1 MRVLCIVEADAG
13 RLEPN
18 DSPRGE
24 SIFVTG
30 SPKIYHEARGGA
42 PIKFQFGLKDEHRP
56 FERKQLTEEKINQKV
71 KPGEIKADVITRLT
85 GT

>member
-1 MRVLCIVEADAG
+1 MFVLANEAKILSRIAVEPFEADAG

-42 PIKFQFGLKDEHRP
+42 PGLFQATKRIQN
-56 FERKQLTEEKINQKV
+56 KS
-71 KPGEIKADVITRLT
+71 
-85 GT
+85 